1 MYSKFLSTLTTR
13 TSCPHV
19 NWPGFVLDGG
29 KSHFN
34 CPLICCKMLLH
45 QQLHWHRIKYTGKH
59 YFPHKLSTVPK
70 ATKSYFQL
78 FFSFTTP
85 FFHFLSSIEQPVT
98 NSIPVGSFQDSP
110 CSYKYAEQVLILF
123 LIKDIS
129 SGAKGNVSFTY
140 SKYW

>member
-1 MYSKFLSTLTTR
+1 MYSKFLSTLTAR

-19 NWPGFVLDGG
+19 NWPDFVLDGG

-78 FFSFTTP
+78 FFLLYHP
-85 FFHFLSSIEQPVT
+85 FFSFSFFYRTACNEFHLSGIFSRFPPVHI
-98 NSIPVGSFQDSP
+98 NMQSRY
-110 CSYKYAEQVLILF
+110 SYYF
-123 LIKDIS
+123 
-129 SGAKGNVSFTY
+129 
-140 SKYW
+140 